1 MEATARQAI
10 ECLEAK
16 HLGRAWLHVDVDVL
30 DQKVMP
36 AVDSPGS
43 PGLNLDQLATLI
55 KRLRASARIIGA
67 DISVFDP
74 ELDPEGRHARALARC
89 LAQAFGPL
97 GSSQSDQL

>member
-1 MEATARQAI
+1 MQAI
-10 ECLEAK
+10 GYLEAE

-43 PGLNLDQLATLI
+43 PGLSLDQLTTLI
-55 KRLRASARIIGA
+55 KRLRASARIIGV

-74 ELDPEGRHARALARC
+74 ELDPEGRYVRGLVQSLTRALE
-89 LAQAFGPL
+89 
-97 GSSQSDQL
+97 